1 MTAGP
6 TTGWTVLAL
15 PVIAMAFSAIAAAAP
30 ADQITFVVKDKVIHR
45 IDRRLFGQFMERPSW
60 GREIGPEAALVPGTH
75 RLQPEV
81 IRLLQEMSIPILRFP
96 GGTDVDYLDWQDMV
110 DSPVGEPGR
119 GGERPISTGHK
130 GDKVTNNFGYDEF
143 LHVCEDLGA
152 EAIVVVNLGDALL
165 KKKPV
170 DEAAMHAASLVAYCN
185 AAVGADLPEG
195 MADWPALRAR
205 NGRKE
210 PYAVKYFQI
219 GNETWAF
226 LNQMKKVSPQGA
238 EDTYVECLLAY
249 VEAMRAVDPSIR
261 IIIDDLPNVP
271 ERVRERRGATVQY
284 LAVHRYLPWG
294 IRKVTRD
301 GTEVPVGTLT
311 PADIW
316 YAWVSAPGMDEG
328 GLSAYDPATF
338 RTAREL
344 GYKVALTEWN
354 WNGWWQHRGP
364 RPALDSSFA
373 KGVGAA
379 GFLHAMMRAGDVVEI
394 GCQSM
399 LVGSRWGI
407 TAVRADPAA
416 QVPAY
421 LMPTGQVTALYS
433 KCHGENLLVVESVNV
448 PTYEQPYRM
457 GGALPRKKVV
467 YVDALATAS
476 DKAVY
481 FHAINRHF
489 DEPMEVRIDLSAF
502 GSLESNVVHHLFEGR
517 LNDRP
522 RAGEPR
528 QIGRIRHE
536 QIRFE
541 GTTFE
546 VTFPPR
552 TVSCIEIMRK

>member
-1 MTAGP
+1 MTPGP

-15 PVIAMAFSAIAAAAP
+15 PVIAMAFATIAAAAP
-30 ADQITFVVKDKVIHR
+30 ADEITFVVKDRALHS
-45 IDRRLFGQFMERPSW
+45 IDPRLFGQFMERPSW

-96 GGTDVDYLDWQDMV
+96 GGTDVDFLDWQDMIDNV
-110 DSPVGEPGR
+110 PGR
-119 GGERPISTGHK
+119 DGERPVSTGHR
-130 GDKVTNNFGYDEF
+130 GDRVTNNFGYDEF

-195 MADWPALRAR
+195 LADWPALRAR

-226 LNQMKKVSPQGA
+226 LNQMRKVSREGS
-238 EDTYVECLLAY
+238 EDTYVECLVAY

-261 IIIDDLPNVP
+261 IIIDDLSGVS
-271 ERVRERRGATVQY
+271 ERVRERLGTKVQY
-284 LAVHRYLPWG
+284 LAVHNYFPWG
-294 IRKVTRD
+294 ISKVTRD
-301 GTEVPVGTLT
+301 GEDVPIGSLT
-311 PADIW
+311 AADIW
-316 YAWVSAPGMDEG
+316 YAWVATPRMDESG
-328 GLSAYDPATF
+328 RSSYGAEAFP
-338 RTAREL
+338 RAREL
-344 GYKVALTEWN
+344 GYKVAFTEWN

-379 GFLHAMMRAGDVVEI
+379 GFLHALMRSGDIVQI

-399 LVGSRWGI
+399 LVGNRWGI
-407 TAVRADPAA
+407 TAIRVDPKG
-416 QVPAY
+416 QVPPY
-421 LMPTGQVTALYS
+421 YMPTGQVTAFYS
-433 KCHGENLLVVESVNV
+433 KYHGDNLLSVEAANV
-448 PTYEQPYRM
+448 PTYEQPYRL
-457 GGALPRKKVV
+457 GGTSAKKKVV

-502 GSLESNVVHHLFEGR
+502 GSLEGNAVHHVFEGR